1 MVSGHYATLSLLV
14 PVAMTIGTSLAI
26 YAYQQS
32 NILLT
37 MMIYGFGFIIICIFV
52 FMTMLS
58 SKMKSYSN

>member
-26 YAYQQS
+26 SAYKQS
-32 NILLT
+32 NQLLT

-52 FMTMLS
+52 LMTIQS
-58 SKMKSYSN
+58 SKMKNYSN